1 MTTLSLDE
9 LSARRAK
16 LKAEFDRLADEAARN
31 ESDLAEARQLDEAH
45 KALDEAERAMGATRT
60 VAERKAAAR
69 DYTAAVD
76 LQRKQAARR
85 RALAN
90 KISDLNNKI
99 GASKQ
104 TLRELV
110 NEYQQVTS
118 EEKAT
123 ASKLNRLA
131 DEAGPEAGL
140 NPVKDMDMTDPPLS
154 YGVKV
159 MLGLA

>member
-9 LSARRAK
+9 LSVRRAK

-76 LQRKQAARR
+76 LQRKQAAI
-85 RALAN
+85 LAQVQG
-90 KISDLNNKI
+90 
-99 GASKQ
+99 GADGIARS
-104 TLRELV
+104 
-110 NEYQQVTS
+110 
-118 EEKAT
+118 
-123 ASKLNRLA
+123 
-131 DEAGPEAGL
+131 G
-140 NPVKDMDMTDPPLS
+140 
-154 YGVKV
+154 
-159 MLGLA
+159 